1 MIGRGLGSLSSLAIA
16 LAIGAAVMRARPS
29 FGAAL
34 AALPDSLTLA
44 LPAVVIG
51 FALARSRIV
60 QQWLAVPALSSLALL
75 AVLLWPPARVSDS
88 TPLAIAALAIAF
100 APLIARAQF
109 GLAVAALPVIELA
122 LGRNG
127 IGQVAGRAARG
138 GDHATLLG
146 VFCLLLALAWL
157 ADLAA
162 AQLGHHGEAATL
174 TPHGL
179 LLRIAVAIAAA
190 GLIVAAIGPTLT
202 GPASLVLESPIP
214 FQRMRPPS
222 SLDWLGTD
230 QLGRDLLARI
240 CGATRSSLL
249 LGGAAAL
256 AGSLAAAASTL
267 AASSLGLR
275 GLRVHKRFEQGVLL
289 LPLIPLVSGSVT
301 LAGSASIGTAMLLGV
316 LAWAVAAGRIRPRAE
331 VALATA
337 SVWRTRS
344 LGGSALDVT
353 RRHVLPALTP
363 SALGGGLTA
372 LATVLI
378 AESSLALVTGDRS
391 TLGGV
396 LADSV
401 GAGALPA
408 GNWWYGGIA
417 GAWAAMLATSVLVLA
432 RSERL
437 A

>member
-1 MIGRGLGSLSSLAIA
+1 M
-16 LAIGAAVMRARPS
+16 
-29 FGAAL
+29 
-34 AALPDSLTLA
+34 
-44 LPAVVIG
+44 
-51 FALARSRIV
+51 
-60 QQWLAVPALSSLALL
+60 
-75 AVLLWPPARVSDS
+75 
-88 TPLAIAALAIAF
+88 
-100 APLIARAQF
+100 
-109 GLAVAALPVIELA
+109 
-122 LGRNG
+122 
-127 IGQVAGRAARG
+127 
-138 GDHATLLG
+138 
-146 VFCLLLALAWL
+146 
-157 ADLAA
+157 
-162 AQLGHHGEAATL
+162 
-174 TPHGL
+174 
-179 LLRIAVAIAAA
+179 
-190 GLIVAAIGPTLT
+190 
-202 GPASLVLESPIP
+202 
-214 FQRMRPPS
+214 
-222 SLDWLGTD
+222 
-230 QLGRDLLARI
+230 
-240 CGATRSSLL
+240 
-249 LGGAAAL
+249 LGGATAL

-316 LAWAVAAGRIRPRAE
+316 LAWAVAAGRIRSRAE